1 MPRKY
6 KIRWLRSD
14 TKKVKQAIKTFNTK
28 ITRTLKQHPEWKEF
42 IPNKISY
49 EEFRSGINT
58 RQDFNR
64 ELNRIKRFGK
74 KGAEMPVMSEGGARA
89 TKWEV
94 REERIKTQVINRRRA
109 KERKE
114 ANVSTAKGTMGSI
127 RANNLLP
134 KRFNFKRMSQREWE
148 KYKESTN
155 KQVKA
160 TYTLN
165 RAIQYKEDYLRNV
178 EEKLRGSAN
187 FQILFDYVSKLDPN
201 MMVNVFYDDPV
212 LQINFTSDP
221 LPIDMI
227 TDEAIRHW
235 YTVNND
241 PLPEMVDT
249 LEDMEYYG

>member
-1 MPRKY
+1 
-6 KIRWLRSD
+6 
-14 TKKVKQAIKTFNTK
+14 
-28 ITRTLKQHPEWKEF
+28 
-42 IPNKISY
+42 
-49 EEFRSGINT
+49 
-58 RQDFNR
+58 
-64 ELNRIKRFGK
+64 
-74 KGAEMPVMSEGGARA
+74 
-89 TKWEV
+89 
-94 REERIKTQVINRRRA
+94 
-109 KERKE
+109 
-114 ANVSTAKGTMGSI
+114 MGSI

-201 MMVNVFYDDPV
+201 MMLNVFYDDPV

-241 PLPEMVDT
+241 SLPEMVDT